1 MDAEEIK
8 KAQEIF
14 DLLDKNNSESLHV
27 QELGKALRGMGL
39 APSEQHVREFMDKCE
54 KDPNNCIS
62 LEEFRKIYKECKAI
76 SSFSPEEVVQQ
87 IRRLDPRNTG
97 FLVASELRELLITG
111 DEALTPYEADLII
124 ADFCNEASE
133 QVNLNNFINAL
144 LSSSNK

>member
-1 MDAEEIK
+1 MDPEEIK

-39 APSEQHVREFMDKCE
+39 APSEAHIREYMEKCE

-76 SSFSPEEVVQQ
+76 SAFSTEEVVQQ
-87 IRRLDPRNTG
+87 IKRLDPRNTG
-97 FLVASELRELLITG
+97 SVLASELKELLITG

-124 ADFCNEASE
+124 ADFCNESSE
-133 QVNLNNFINAL
+133 QVNLNSFIEAL
-144 LSSSNK
+144 LSNK

>member
-14 DLLDKNNSESLHV
+14 DLLDKNNSESLHI

-39 APSEQHVREFMDKCE
+39 APSEAHVRDFMDKCE

-62 LEEFRKIYKECKAI
+62 LEEFRKIYKDCKTV
-76 SSFSPEEVVQQ
+76 STFSNEEVVTQ

-97 FLVASELRELLITG
+97 SIVAAELRELLITG

-124 ADFCNEASE
+124 ADFCQEASDTI
-133 QVNLNNFINAL
+133 NLNNFINAL
-144 LSSSNK
+144 LGTNSK

>member
-14 DLLDKNNSESLHV
+14 DLLDKNNSESLHI

-39 APSEQHVREFMDKCE
+39 APSEAHVRDFMDKCE

-62 LEEFRKIYKECKAI
+62 LEEFRKIYKDCKTV
-76 SSFSPEEVVQQ
+76 STFSNEEVVTQ

-97 FLVASELRELLITG
+97 SIVAAELRELLITV

-124 ADFCNEASE
+124 ADFCQEASDTI
-133 QVNLNNFINAL
+133 NLNNFINAL
-144 LSSSNK
+144 LGTNSK

>member
-1 MDAEEIK
+1 MDAEQIK

-39 APSEQHVREFMDKCE
+39 TPSEQHVREFMDKCE

-133 QVNLNNFINAL
+133 QVNLNTFINAL
-144 LSSSNK
+144 LGASNK

>member
-39 APSEQHVREFMDKCE
+39 APSEQHIKDFMEKCE

-62 LEEFRKIYKECKAI
+62 LEEFRKIFKECKAI
-76 SSFSPEEVVQQ
+76 SSFNNEEVISQ

-97 FLVASELRELLITG
+97 LISAAELKELLITG
-111 DEALTPYEADLII
+111 EEPLTPYEADLII
-124 ADFCNEASE
+124 ADFCSE
-133 QVNLNNFINAL
+133 SSENINLNTFIEAL
-144 LSSSNK
+144 LSNK

>member
-39 APSEQHVREFMDKCE
+39 APSEQHIKDFMEKCE

-62 LEEFRKIYKECKAI
+62 LEEFRKIFKECKAI
-76 SSFSPEEVVQQ
+76 SSFNNEEVISQLEAEVFIDVPKSLGPATLNLVTQGNEELHILTAAKNVSQ
-87 IRRLDPRNTG
+87 TNNKIFSINTT
-97 FLVASELRELLITG
+97 LKS
-111 DEALTPYEADLII
+111 
-124 ADFCNEASE
+124 
-133 QVNLNNFINAL
+133 
-144 LSSSNK
+144 

>member
-1 MDAEEIK
+1 MDPEEIK

-39 APSEQHVREFMDKCE
+39 APSEAHIKDFMEKCE

-62 LEEFRKIYKECKAI
+62 LEEFRKIYKECKNI
-76 SSFSPEEVVQQ
+76 STFSNEEVVQQ

-97 FLVASELRELLITG
+97 FIVASELKELLITG

-124 ADFCNEASE
+124 ADFCTEASE
-133 QVNLNNFINAL
+133 QINLNAFIDAL
-144 LSSSNK
+144 LSNK